1 MHHTRF
7 LRSSLDIEA
16 RLEEENMQISS
27 GSFTAYYSKNWTKC
41 FWILT
46 AVMFVI
52 SILSTIGAISSFI
65 DGDLTIFGLICL
77 AVFFWGMTLLS
88 LSCIPTLASYRC
100 YIDNDSLREEY
111 LVLFLK
117 RRKTVSWGD
126 IKYIKI
132 QKDKSDNIRSV
143 CFFDCN
149 KKRLLDLSS
158 SVVGLTHIIKK
169 AKRKQIAQY
178 CK

>member
-27 GSFTAYYSKNWTKC
+27 GSFTAYYSKNGTKC

-52 SILSTIGAISSFI
+52 SILSTIGVISSFI
-65 DGDLTIFGLICL
+65 DGDLTIFGLICF

-88 LSCIPTLASYRC
+88 LSYIPTLASYRW
-100 YIDNDSLREEY
+100 YIDNESLREEY

-117 RRKTVSWGD
+117 KRKTVSWSD

-149 KKRLLDLSS
+149 KKQTLRILSLLSFWIL
-158 SVVGLTHIIKK
+158 I
-169 AKRKQIAQY
+169 
-178 CK
+178 